1 MTVHLFLCLRNF
13 NQEDFAVLGF
23 LSIFAHKK
31 NIVMKNR
38 QSIIAF
44 MLLFAL
50 TLSAQGKAKYVFYFI
65 GDGMGVNQVNAAE
78 TYLGALQGRIG
89 IEPLCFPS
97 FPYSAFVNTQSATN
111 GVTDSA
117 AGGTALACG
126 QKTKNGTLGM
136 LKDLTTSISSI
147 ADWARQSGAA
157 VGITTSVAIDHA
169 TPAAFYAHVKERN
182 EQYTIGKQLVESG
195 NDFYAGSDFTIP
207 TDPEYPNGPTLYEE
221 ACAKGYTIARG
232 YADYL
237 KRADSGKR
245 MILLQSEEASKTD
258 RYSIPYA
265 LDRKD
270 GDLTLTDITRAGID
284 FLMKK
289 QGEKNGFFMMIEGGK
304 IDWACHANDLA
315 FIPELIDMDNAVR
328 VAYDFYKQHP
338 DETLIIV
345 TADHETGGIV
355 LSRGLYEI
363 NLAAVGNQ
371 RISIERLG
379 KELHKMH
386 DQKGDKWTWDDV
398 KALLTENFGFW
409 DKLALTDEQTQRLE
423 TAFKKIM
430 DGTSKDQQTLYQS
443 DDELAAAVRNV
454 MSECAQVG
462 WHVTSHSNGYVPCFA
477 IGAGAEQIHGRI
489 DNTEIPKI
497 VAKAAGWKS
506 PF

>member
-1 MTVHLFLCLRNF
+1 MRNR
-13 NQEDFAVLGF
+13 
-23 LSIFAHKK
+23 LSIILLMF
-31 NIVMKNR
+31 
-38 QSIIAF
+38 
-44 MLLFAL
+44 LFAL

-136 LKDLTTSISSI
+136 LKDLTTSVSSI

-169 TPAAFYAHVKERN
+169 TPAAFYAHVKERH
-182 EQYTIGKQLVESG
+182 EQYTIGKQLVESA

-221 ACAKGYTIARG
+221 ANAKGFTISRG
-232 YADYL
+232 YADYQ
-237 KRADSGKR
+237 KRAANAKK
-245 MILLQSEEASKTD
+245 MILLQSEEASKAD

-315 FIPELIDMDNAVR
+315 FIPELIDMDNAVK

-371 RISIERLG
+371 RITIEKLG

-386 DQKGDKWTWDDV
+386 DVKGDKLLWDDV
-398 KALLTENFGFW
+398 KTFLADNFGFW
-409 DKLALTDEQTQRLE
+409 DKISLTDEQTQRLE
-423 TAFKKIM
+423 SSFKKIM
-430 DGTSKDQQTLYQS
+430 DGTSKDQRTLYQN
-443 DDELAAAVRNV
+443 DDELAVTVRSI

-477 IGAGAEQIHGRI
+477 IGVGAEQIHGRI

-497 VAKAAGWKS
+497 VAKAAGWKAE
-506 PF
+506 

>member
-1 MTVHLFLCLRNF
+1 MRNR
-13 NQEDFAVLGF
+13 
-23 LSIFAHKK
+23 LSIILLMF
-31 NIVMKNR
+31 
-38 QSIIAF
+38 
-44 MLLFAL
+44 LFAL

-89 IEPLCFPS
+89 IQPLCFPS

-136 LKDLTTSISSI
+136 LKDLTTSVSSI

-169 TPAAFYAHVKERN
+169 TPAAFYAHVKERH
-182 EQYTIGKQLVESG
+182 EQYTIGKQLVESA

-207 TDPEYPNGPTLYEE
+207 TDPEYPNGNTLYEE
-221 ACAKGYTIARG
+221 ANSKGFTIARG
-232 YADYL
+232 YADYQN
-237 KRADSGKR
+237 KAANAKK
-245 MILLQSEEASKTD
+245 MILLQSEEASKAD

-315 FIPELIDMDNAVR
+315 FIPELIDMDNAVK
-328 VAYDFYKQHP
+328 VAYDFYEQHP

-371 RISIERLG
+371 RITIEKLG

-386 DQKGDKWTWDDV
+386 DVKGDKLLWDDV
-398 KALLTENFGFW
+398 KTFLAENFGFW
-409 DKLALTDEQTQRLE
+409 DKISLTDEQTQRLE
-423 TAFKKIM
+423 SSFKKIM
-430 DGTSKDQQTLYQS
+430 DGTSKDQRTLYQN
-443 DDELAAAVRNV
+443 DDELAVTVRNI

-506 PF
+506 LR

>member
-1 MTVHLFLCLRNF
+1 MRNR
-13 NQEDFAVLGF
+13 
-23 LSIFAHKK
+23 LSIILLMF
-31 NIVMKNR
+31 
-38 QSIIAF
+38 
-44 MLLFAL
+44 LFAL

-89 IEPLCFPS
+89 IQPLCFPS

-136 LKDLTTSISSI
+136 LKDLTTSVSSI
-147 ADWARQSGAA
+147 ADWARNSGAA

-169 TPAAFYAHVKERN
+169 TPAAFYAHVKERH
-182 EQYTIGKQLVESG
+182 EQYTIGKQLVESA

-221 ACAKGYTIARG
+221 ACSKGFTISRG
-232 YADYL
+232 YADYQ
-237 KRADSGKR
+237 KRAANAKK
-245 MILLQSEEASKTD
+245 MILLQSEEASKAD

-315 FIPELIDMDNAVR
+315 FIPELIDMDNAVK

-371 RISIERLG
+371 RITIEKLG
-379 KELHKMH
+379 KELHKMY
-386 DQKGDKWTWDDV
+386 DVKGDKLLWDDV
-398 KALLTENFGFW
+398 KTFLADNFGFW
-409 DKLALTDEQTQRLE
+409 DKLSLTDEQTQRLVSS
-423 TAFKKIM
+423 FKKIM
-430 DGTSKDQQTLYQS
+430 DGTSKDQRTLYQN
-443 DDELAAAVRNV
+443 DDELAVTVRSI

-477 IGAGAEQIHGRI
+477 IGVGAEQIHGRI

-506 PF
+506 LR

>member
-1 MTVHLFLCLRNF
+1 
-13 NQEDFAVLGF
+13 
-23 LSIFAHKK
+23 
-31 NIVMKNR
+31 MKNR
-38 QSIIAF
+38 LSIILLMF
-44 MLLFAL
+44 LFAL

-89 IEPLCFPS
+89 IQPLCFPS

-136 LKDLTTSISSI
+136 LKDLTTSVSSI

-169 TPAAFYAHVKERN
+169 TPAAFYAHVKERH
-182 EQYTIGKQLVESG
+182 EQYTIGKQLVESA

-221 ACAKGYTIARG
+221 ANAKGFTISRG
-232 YADYL
+232 YADYQ
-237 KRADSGKR
+237 KRAANAKK
-245 MILLQSEEASKTD
+245 MILLQSEEASKAD

-315 FIPELIDMDNAVR
+315 FIPELIDMDNAVK

-371 RISIERLG
+371 RITIEKLG

-386 DQKGDKWTWDDV
+386 DVKGDKLLWDDV
-398 KALLTENFGFW
+398 KTFLAENFGFW
-409 DKLALTDEQTQRLE
+409 DKISLTDEQTQRLE
-423 TAFKKIM
+423 SSFKKIM
-430 DGTSKDQQTLYQS
+430 DGTSKDQRTLYQN
-443 DDELAAAVRNV
+443 DDELAVTVRNI

-497 VAKAAGWKS
+497 VAKAAGWKAE
-506 PF
+506 

>member
-1 MTVHLFLCLRNF
+1 MRNR
-13 NQEDFAVLGF
+13 
-23 LSIFAHKK
+23 LSIILLMF
-31 NIVMKNR
+31 
-38 QSIIAF
+38 
-44 MLLFAL
+44 LFAL

-136 LKDLTTSISSI
+136 LKDLTTSVSSI
-147 ADWARQSGAA
+147 ADWARNSGAA

-169 TPAAFYAHVKERN
+169 TPAAFYAHVKERH
-182 EQYTIGKQLVESG
+182 EQYTIGRQLVESA

-221 ACAKGYTIARG
+221 ACSKGFTISRG
-232 YADYL
+232 YADYQ
-237 KRADSGKR
+237 KRAANAKK
-245 MILLQSEEASKTD
+245 MILLQSEEASKAD

-315 FIPELIDMDNAVR
+315 FIPELIDMDNAVK

-371 RISIERLG
+371 RITIEKLG

-386 DQKGDKWTWDDV
+386 DVKGDKLVWDDV
-398 KALLTENFGFW
+398 KTFLAENFGFW
-409 DKLALTDEQTQRLE
+409 DKISLTDEQTQRLVS
-423 TAFKKIM
+423 AFKKIM
-430 DGTSKDQQTLYQS
+430 AGTSKDQRTLYQN
-443 DDELAAAVRNV
+443 DDELAVTVRNI

-477 IGAGAEQIHGRI
+477 IGVGADQIHGRI

-497 VAKAAGWKS
+497 VAKAAGWKAE
-506 PF
+506 

>member
-1 MTVHLFLCLRNF
+1 MRNR
-13 NQEDFAVLGF
+13 
-23 LSIFAHKK
+23 LSIILLMF
-31 NIVMKNR
+31 
-38 QSIIAF
+38 
-44 MLLFAL
+44 LFAL

-89 IEPLCFPS
+89 IQPLCFPS

-136 LKDLTTSISSI
+136 LKDLTTSVSSI

-169 TPAAFYAHVKERN
+169 TPAAFYAHVKERH
-182 EQYTIGKQLVESG
+182 EQYTIGKQLVESA

-207 TDPEYPNGPTLYEE
+207 TDPEYPNGNTLYEE
-221 ACAKGYTIARG
+221 ANSKGFTIARG
-232 YADYL
+232 YAEYQD
-237 KRADSGKR
+237 KAANAKK
-245 MILLQSEEASKTD
+245 MILLQSEEASKAD

-315 FIPELIDMDNAVR
+315 FIPELIDMDNAVK

-371 RISIERLG
+371 RITIEKLG

-386 DQKGDKWTWDDV
+386 DVKGDKLLWDDV
-398 KALLTENFGFW
+398 KTFLAENFGFW
-409 DKLALTDEQTQRLE
+409 DKISLTDEQTQRLVS
-423 TAFKKIM
+423 AFKKIM
-430 DGTSKDQQTLYQS
+430 DGTSKDQRTLYQN
-443 DDELAAAVRNV
+443 DDELAVTVRSI

-477 IGAGAEQIHGRI
+477 IGVGAEQIHGRI

-497 VAKAAGWKS
+497 VAKATGWKAE
-506 PF
+506 

>member
-1 MTVHLFLCLRNF
+1 MRNR
-13 NQEDFAVLGF
+13 
-23 LSIFAHKK
+23 LSIILLMF
-31 NIVMKNR
+31 
-38 QSIIAF
+38 
-44 MLLFAL
+44 LFAL

-89 IEPLCFPS
+89 IQLLCFPS

-136 LKDLTTSISSI
+136 LKDLTTSVSSI
-147 ADWARQSGAA
+147 ADWARNSGAA

-169 TPAAFYAHVKERN
+169 TPAAFYAHVKERH
-182 EQYTIGKQLVESG
+182 EQYTIGKQLVESA

-221 ACAKGYTIARG
+221 ANAKGFTISRG
-232 YADYL
+232 YADYQ
-237 KRADSGKR
+237 KRAANAKK
-245 MILLQSEEASKTD
+245 MILLQSEEASKAD

-315 FIPELIDMDNAVR
+315 FIPELIDMDNAVK

-371 RISIERLG
+371 RITIEKLG

-386 DQKGDKWTWDDV
+386 DVKGDKLLWDDV
-398 KALLTENFGFW
+398 KTFLAENFGFW
-409 DKLALTDEQTQRLE
+409 DKISLTDEQTQRLVSS
-423 TAFKKIM
+423 FKKIM
-430 DGTSKDQQTLYQS
+430 DGTSKDQRTLYQN
-443 DDELAAAVRNV
+443 DDELAVTVRNI

-477 IGAGAEQIHGRI
+477 IGVGAEQIHGRI

-506 PF
+506 LR

>member
-1 MTVHLFLCLRNF
+1 
-13 NQEDFAVLGF
+13 
-23 LSIFAHKK
+23 
-31 NIVMKNR
+31 MKNR
-38 QSIIAF
+38 LSIILLMF
-44 MLLFAL
+44 LFAL

-89 IEPLCFPS
+89 IQPLCFPS

-136 LKDLTTSISSI
+136 LKDLTTSVSSI
-147 ADWARQSGAA
+147 ADWARNSGAA

-169 TPAAFYAHVKERN
+169 TPAAFYAHVKERH
-182 EQYTIGKQLVESG
+182 EQYTIGKQLVESA

-207 TDPEYPNGPTLYEE
+207 TDPEYPNGNTLYEE
-221 ACAKGYTIARG
+221 ANYNGFTIARG
-232 YADYL
+232 YADYQ
-237 KRADSGKR
+237 KRAANAKK
-245 MILLQSEEASKTD
+245 MILLQSEEASKAD

-315 FIPELIDMDNAVR
+315 FIPELIDMDNAVK

-371 RISIERLG
+371 RITIEKLG

-386 DQKGDKWTWDDV
+386 DVKGDKLLWDDV
-398 KALLTENFGFW
+398 KTFLAENFGFW
-409 DKLALTDEQTQRLE
+409 DKISLTDEQTQRLVSS
-423 TAFKKIM
+423 FKKIM
-430 DGTSKDQQTLYQS
+430 DGTSKDQRTLYQN
-443 DDELAAAVRNV
+443 DDELAVTVRNI

-477 IGAGAEQIHGRI
+477 IGVGAEQIHGRI

-506 PF
+506 LR

>member
-1 MTVHLFLCLRNF
+1 
-13 NQEDFAVLGF
+13 
-23 LSIFAHKK
+23 
-31 NIVMKNR
+31 MKNR
-38 QSIIAF
+38 LSIIAF

-50 TLSAQGKAKYVFYFI
+50 TVSAQAKPKYVFYFI

-78 TYLGALQGRIG
+78 TYLGAMQGRIG

-97 FPYSAFVNTQSATN
+97 FPYAAFVNTQSATN

-136 LKDLTTSISSI
+136 LKDLVTPITSI
-147 ADWARQSGAA
+147 ADWARKSGAA
-157 VGITTSVAIDHA
+157 VGITTSVAVDHA
-169 TPAAFYAHVKERN
+169 TPAAFYAHVKERH
-182 EQYTIGKQLVESG
+182 EQYTIGKQLVESE

-207 TDPEYPNGPTLYEE
+207 NDPEYPNGRSLYED
-221 ACAKGYTIARG
+221 ADTKGFTIARG
-232 YADYL
+232 YADYR
-237 KRADSGKR
+237 KKAAKASR
-245 MILLQSEEASKTD
+245 MILLQGEEASKTD

-328 VAYDFYKQHP
+328 VAYEFYKQHP

-345 TADHETGGIV
+345 TADHETGGLV

-371 RISIERLG
+371 RITIERLG
-379 KELHKMH
+379 KELHKLH
-386 DQKGDKWTWDDV
+386 DVKGDKLDWNMV
-398 KALLTENFGFW
+398 KAFLTDNFGFW
-409 DKLALTDEQTQRLE
+409 DKMKLTGEQTKRLE
-423 TAFKKIM
+423 DAFRKIM
-430 DGTSKDQQTLYQS
+430 DGKSKDQQTLYQK
-443 DDELAAAVRNV
+443 DDELAVTVRNI
-454 MSECAQVG
+454 MSECAHVG

-477 IGAGAEQIHGRI
+477 VGAGAERIHGRI
-489 DNTEIPKI
+489 DNTDIPKI
-497 VAKAAGWKS
+497 VADIAGWKAE
-506 PF
+506 

>member
-1 MTVHLFLCLRNF
+1 MRNR
-13 NQEDFAVLGF
+13 
-23 LSIFAHKK
+23 LSIILLMF
-31 NIVMKNR
+31 
-38 QSIIAF
+38 
-44 MLLFAL
+44 LFAL

-89 IEPLCFPS
+89 IQPLCFPS

-136 LKDLTTSISSI
+136 LKDLTTSVSSI

-169 TPAAFYAHVKERN
+169 TPAAFYAHVKERH
-182 EQYTIGKQLVESG
+182 EQYTIGKQLVESA

-221 ACAKGYTIARG
+221 ANAKGFTISRG
-232 YADYL
+232 YADYQ
-237 KRADSGKR
+237 KRAANAKK
-245 MILLQSEEASKTD
+245 MILLQSEEASKAD

-315 FIPELIDMDNAVR
+315 FIPELIDMDNAVK

-371 RISIERLG
+371 RITIEKLG

-386 DQKGDKWTWDDV
+386 DVKGDKLLWDDV
-398 KALLTENFGFW
+398 KTFLAENFGFW
-409 DKLALTDEQTQRLE
+409 DKISLTDEQTQRLVS
-423 TAFKKIM
+423 AFKKIM
-430 DGTSKDQQTLYQS
+430 DGTSKDQHTLYQN
-443 DDELAAAVRNV
+443 DDELAVTVRNI

-477 IGAGAEQIHGRI
+477 IGVGAEQIHGRI

-497 VAKAAGWKS
+497 VAKAAGWKAE
-506 PF
+506 

>member
-1 MTVHLFLCLRNF
+1 
-13 NQEDFAVLGF
+13 
-23 LSIFAHKK
+23 
-31 NIVMKNR
+31 MKNR
-38 QSIIAF
+38 LSIILLMF
-44 MLLFAL
+44 LFAL

-89 IEPLCFPS
+89 IQPLCFPS

-136 LKDLTTSISSI
+136 LKDLTTSVSSI
-147 ADWARQSGAA
+147 ADWARNSGAA

-169 TPAAFYAHVKERN
+169 TPAAFYAHVKERH
-182 EQYTIGKQLVESG
+182 EQYTIGKQLVESA

-221 ACAKGYTIARG
+221 ANAKGFTISRG
-232 YADYL
+232 YVDYQ
-237 KRADSGKR
+237 KRAANAKK
-245 MILLQSEEASKTD
+245 MILLQSEEASKAD

-315 FIPELIDMDNAVR
+315 FIPELIDMDNAVK

-371 RISIERLG
+371 RITIEKLG

-386 DQKGDKWTWDDV
+386 DVKGDKLLWDDV
-398 KALLTENFGFW
+398 KTFLAENFGFW
-409 DKLALTDEQTQRLE
+409 DKISLTDEQTQRLVSS
-423 TAFKKIM
+423 FKKIM
-430 DGTSKDQQTLYQS
+430 DGTSKDQRTLYQN
-443 DDELAAAVRNV
+443 DDELAVTVRNI

-477 IGAGAEQIHGRI
+477 IGVGAEQIHGRI

-497 VAKAAGWKS
+497 VAKAAGWK
-506 PF
+506 

>member
-1 MTVHLFLCLRNF
+1 MRNR
-13 NQEDFAVLGF
+13 
-23 LSIFAHKK
+23 LSIILLMF
-31 NIVMKNR
+31 
-38 QSIIAF
+38 
-44 MLLFAL
+44 LFAL

-89 IEPLCFPS
+89 IQPLCFPS

-136 LKDLTTSISSI
+136 LKDLTTSVSSI
-147 ADWARQSGAA
+147 ADWARNSGAA

-169 TPAAFYAHVKERN
+169 TPAAFYAHVKERH
-182 EQYTIGKQLVESG
+182 EQYTIGKQLVESA

-221 ACAKGYTIARG
+221 ANAKGFTISRG
-232 YADYL
+232 YADYQ
-237 KRADSGKR
+237 KRAANAKK
-245 MILLQSEEASKTD
+245 MILLQSEEASMAD

-315 FIPELIDMDNAVR
+315 FIPELIDMDNAVK

-371 RISIERLG
+371 RITIEKLG

-386 DQKGDKWTWDDV
+386 DVKGDKLLWDDV
-398 KALLTENFGFW
+398 KTFLAENFGFW
-409 DKLALTDEQTQRLE
+409 DKISLTDEQTQRLE
-423 TAFKKIM
+423 SSFKKIM
-430 DGTSKDQQTLYQS
+430 DGTSKDQRTLYQN
-443 DDELAAAVRNV
+443 DDELAVTVRNI

-477 IGAGAEQIHGRI
+477 IGVGAEQIHGRI

-497 VAKAAGWKS
+497 VAKAAGWKAE
-506 PF
+506 

>member
-1 MTVHLFLCLRNF
+1 
-13 NQEDFAVLGF
+13 
-23 LSIFAHKK
+23 
-31 NIVMKNR
+31 MKNR
-38 QSIIAF
+38 LSIILLMF
-44 MLLFAL
+44 LFAL

-89 IEPLCFPS
+89 IQPLCFPS

-136 LKDLTTSISSI
+136 LKDLTTSVSSI
-147 ADWARQSGAA
+147 ADWARNSGAA

-169 TPAAFYAHVKERN
+169 TPAAFYAHVKERH
-182 EQYTIGKQLVESG
+182 EQYTIGKQLVESA

-207 TDPEYPNGPTLYEE
+207 TDPEYPNGNTLYEE
-221 ACAKGYTIARG
+221 ANSKGFTIARG
-232 YADYL
+232 YADYQ
-237 KRADSGKR
+237 KRAANAKK
-245 MILLQSEEASKTD
+245 MILLQSEEASKAD

-315 FIPELIDMDNAVR
+315 FIPELIDMDNAVK

-371 RISIERLG
+371 RITIEKLG

-386 DQKGDKWTWDDV
+386 DVKGDKLLWDDV
-398 KALLTENFGFW
+398 KTFLAENFGFW
-409 DKLALTDEQTQRLE
+409 DKISLTDEQTQRLE
-423 TAFKKIM
+423 SSFKKIM
-430 DGTSKDQQTLYQS
+430 DGTSKDQRTLYQN
-443 DDELAAAVRNV
+443 DDELAVTVRSI

-477 IGAGAEQIHGRI
+477 IGVGAEQIHGRI

-497 VAKAAGWKS
+497 VAKAAGWK
-506 PF
+506 

>member
-1 MTVHLFLCLRNF
+1 MRNR
-13 NQEDFAVLGF
+13 
-23 LSIFAHKK
+23 LSIILLMF
-31 NIVMKNR
+31 
-38 QSIIAF
+38 
-44 MLLFAL
+44 LFAL

-89 IEPLCFPS
+89 IQPLCFPS

-136 LKDLTTSISSI
+136 LKDLTTSVSSI

-169 TPAAFYAHVKERN
+169 TPAAFYAHVKERH
-182 EQYTIGKQLVESG
+182 EQYTIGKQLVESA

-221 ACAKGYTIARG
+221 ANAKGFTISRG
-232 YADYL
+232 YADYQ
-237 KRADSGKR
+237 KRAANAKK
-245 MILLQSEEASKTD
+245 MILLQSEEASKAD

-315 FIPELIDMDNAVR
+315 FIPELIDMDNAVK

-371 RISIERLG
+371 RITIEKLG

-386 DQKGDKWTWDDV
+386 DVKGDKLLWDDV
-398 KALLTENFGFW
+398 KTFLAENFGFW
-409 DKLALTDEQTQRLE
+409 DKISLTDEQTQRLVSS
-423 TAFKKIM
+423 FKKIM
-430 DGTSKDQQTLYQS
+430 DGTSKDQRTLYQN
-443 DDELAAAVRNV
+443 DDELAVTVRNI

-477 IGAGAEQIHGRI
+477 IGVGAEQIHGRI

-497 VAKAAGWKS
+497 VAKAAGWKAE
-506 PF
+506 

>member
-1 MTVHLFLCLRNF
+1 MRNR
-13 NQEDFAVLGF
+13 
-23 LSIFAHKK
+23 LSIILLMF
-31 NIVMKNR
+31 
-38 QSIIAF
+38 
-44 MLLFAL
+44 LFAL

-89 IEPLCFPS
+89 IQPLCFPS

-136 LKDLTTSISSI
+136 LKDLTTSVSSI
-147 ADWARQSGAA
+147 ADWARNSGAA

-169 TPAAFYAHVKERN
+169 TPAAFYAHVKERH
-182 EQYTIGKQLVESG
+182 EQYTIGKQLVESD
-195 NDFYAGSDFTIP
+195 NDFYAGSEFTIP

-221 ACAKGYTIARG
+221 ANAKGFTISRG
-232 YADYL
+232 YADYQ
-237 KRADSGKR
+237 KRAANAKK
-245 MILLQSEEASKTD
+245 MILLQSEEASKAD

-315 FIPELIDMDNAVR
+315 FIPELIDMDNAVK

-371 RISIERLG
+371 RITIEKLG

-386 DQKGDKWTWDDV
+386 DVKGDKLLWDDV
-398 KALLTENFGFW
+398 KTFLAENFGFW
-409 DKLALTDEQTQRLE
+409 DKISLTDEQTQRLE
-423 TAFKKIM
+423 SAFKKIM
-430 DGTSKDQQTLYQS
+430 DGTSKDQRTLYQN
-443 DDELAAAVRNV
+443 DDELAVTVRNI

-477 IGAGAEQIHGRI
+477 IGVGAEQIHGRI

-506 PF
+506 LR

>member
-1 MTVHLFLCLRNF
+1 MRNR
-13 NQEDFAVLGF
+13 
-23 LSIFAHKK
+23 LSIILLMF
-31 NIVMKNR
+31 
-38 QSIIAF
+38 
-44 MLLFAL
+44 LFAL

-89 IEPLCFPS
+89 IQPLCFPS

-136 LKDLTTSISSI
+136 LKDLTTSVSSI
-147 ADWARQSGAA
+147 ADWARNSGAA

-169 TPAAFYAHVKERN
+169 TPAAFYAHVKERH
-182 EQYTIGKQLVESG
+182 EQYTIGKQLVESA

-207 TDPEYPNGPTLYEE
+207 TDPEYPNGNTLYEE
-221 ACAKGYTIARG
+221 ANSKGFTIARG
-232 YADYL
+232 YAEYQD
-237 KRADSGKR
+237 KAANAKK
-245 MILLQSEEASKTD
+245 MILLQSEEASKAD

-315 FIPELIDMDNAVR
+315 FIPELIDMDNAVK

-371 RISIERLG
+371 RITIEKLG

-386 DQKGDKWTWDDV
+386 DVKGDKLLWDDV
-398 KALLTENFGFW
+398 KTFLAENFGFW
-409 DKLALTDEQTQRLE
+409 DKISLTDEQTQRLVS
-423 TAFKKIM
+423 AFKKIM
-430 DGTSKDQQTLYQS
+430 DGTSKDQRTLYQN
-443 DDELAAAVRNV
+443 DDELAVTVRNI

-477 IGAGAEQIHGRI
+477 IGVGAEQIHGRI

-506 PF
+506 LR

>member
-1 MTVHLFLCLRNF
+1 MRNR
-13 NQEDFAVLGF
+13 
-23 LSIFAHKK
+23 LSIILLMF
-31 NIVMKNR
+31 
-38 QSIIAF
+38 
-44 MLLFAL
+44 LFAL

-89 IEPLCFPS
+89 IQPLCFPS

-136 LKDLTTSISSI
+136 LKDLTTSVSSI

-169 TPAAFYAHVKERN
+169 TPAAFYAHVKERH
-182 EQYTIGKQLVESG
+182 EQYTIGKQLVESA

-207 TDPEYPNGPTLYEE
+207 TDPEYPNGNTLYEE
-221 ACAKGYTIARG
+221 ANSKGFTIARG
-232 YADYL
+232 YADYQN
-237 KRADSGKR
+237 KAANAKK
-245 MILLQSEEASKTD
+245 MILLQSEEASKAD

-315 FIPELIDMDNAVR
+315 FIPELIDMDNAVK

-371 RISIERLG
+371 RITIEKLG

-386 DQKGDKWTWDDV
+386 DVKGDKLLWDDV
-398 KALLTENFGFW
+398 KTFLAENFGFW
-409 DKLALTDEQTQRLE
+409 DKISLTDEQTQRLVS
-423 TAFKKIM
+423 AFKKIM
-430 DGTSKDQQTLYQS
+430 DGTSKDQRTLYQN
-443 DDELAAAVRNV
+443 DDELAVTVRNI

-477 IGAGAEQIHGRI
+477 IGVGAEQIHGRI

-506 PF
+506 LR

>member
-1 MTVHLFLCLRNF
+1 MRNR
-13 NQEDFAVLGF
+13 
-23 LSIFAHKK
+23 LSIILLMF
-31 NIVMKNR
+31 
-38 QSIIAF
+38 
-44 MLLFAL
+44 LFAL

-89 IEPLCFPS
+89 IQPLCFPS

-136 LKDLTTSISSI
+136 LKDLTTSVSSI
-147 ADWARQSGAA
+147 ADWARNSGAA

-169 TPAAFYAHVKERN
+169 TPAAFYAHVKERH
-182 EQYTIGKQLVESG
+182 EQYTIGKQLVESA

-207 TDPEYPNGPTLYEE
+207 TVPEYPNGNTLYEE
-221 ACAKGYTIARG
+221 ANSKGFTIARG
-232 YADYL
+232 YADYQN
-237 KRADSGKR
+237 KAANAKK
-245 MILLQSEEASKTD
+245 MILLQSEEASKAD

-315 FIPELIDMDNAVR
+315 FIPELIDMDNAVK

-371 RISIERLG
+371 RITIEKLG

-386 DQKGDKWTWDDV
+386 DVKGDKLVWDDV
-398 KALLTENFGFW
+398 KTFLAENFGFW
-409 DKLALTDEQTQRLE
+409 DKISLTDEQTQRLVSS
-423 TAFKKIM
+423 FKKIM
-430 DGTSKDQQTLYQS
+430 DGTSKDQRTLYQN
-443 DDELAAAVRNV
+443 DDELAVTVRNI

-506 PF
+506 LR

>member
-1 MTVHLFLCLRNF
+1 MRNR
-13 NQEDFAVLGF
+13 
-23 LSIFAHKK
+23 LSIILLMF
-31 NIVMKNR
+31 
-38 QSIIAF
+38 
-44 MLLFAL
+44 LFAL

-89 IEPLCFPS
+89 IQPLCFPS

-136 LKDLTTSISSI
+136 LKDLTTSVSSI
-147 ADWARQSGAA
+147 ADWARNSGAA

-169 TPAAFYAHVKERN
+169 TPAAFYAHVKERH
-182 EQYTIGKQLVESG
+182 EQYTIGKQLVESA

-221 ACAKGYTIARG
+221 ANAKGFTISRG
-232 YADYL
+232 YADYQ
-237 KRADSGKR
+237 KRAANAKK
-245 MILLQSEEASKTD
+245 MILLQSEEASKAD

-315 FIPELIDMDNAVR
+315 FIPELIDMDNAVK

-371 RISIERLG
+371 RITIEKLG

-386 DQKGDKWTWDDV
+386 DVKGDKLVWDDV
-398 KALLTENFGFW
+398 KTFLAENFGFW
-409 DKLALTDEQTQRLE
+409 DKISLTDEQTQRLVSS
-423 TAFKKIM
+423 FKKIM
-430 DGTSKDQQTLYQS
+430 DGTSKDQRTLYQN
-443 DDELAAAVRNV
+443 DDELAVTVRNI

-477 IGAGAEQIHGRI
+477 IGVGAEQIHGRI

-506 PF
+506 LR

>member
-1 MTVHLFLCLRNF
+1 MRNR
-13 NQEDFAVLGF
+13 
-23 LSIFAHKK
+23 LSIILLMF
-31 NIVMKNR
+31 
-38 QSIIAF
+38 
-44 MLLFAL
+44 LFAL

-89 IEPLCFPS
+89 IQPLCFPS

-136 LKDLTTSISSI
+136 LKDLTTSVSSI
-147 ADWARQSGAA
+147 ADWARNSGAA

-169 TPAAFYAHVKERN
+169 TPAAFYAHVKERH
-182 EQYTIGKQLVESG
+182 EQYTIGKQLVESS

-221 ACAKGYTIARG
+221 ANAKGFTISRG
-232 YADYL
+232 YADYQ
-237 KRADSGKR
+237 KRAANAKK
-245 MILLQSEEASKTD
+245 MILLQSEEASKAD

-315 FIPELIDMDNAVR
+315 FIPELIDMDNAVK

-371 RISIERLG
+371 RITIEKLG

-386 DQKGDKWTWDDV
+386 DVKGDKLLWDDV
-398 KALLTENFGFW
+398 KTFLAENFGFW
-409 DKLALTDEQTQRLE
+409 DKISLTDEQTQRLE
-423 TAFKKIM
+423 SSFKKIM
-430 DGTSKDQQTLYQS
+430 DGTSKDQRTLYQN
-443 DDELAAAVRNV
+443 DDELAVTVRSI

-477 IGAGAEQIHGRI
+477 IGVGAEQIHGRI
-489 DNTEIPKI
+489 DNTELPKI
-497 VAKAAGWKS
+497 VAKAAGWKAE
-506 PF
+506 

>member
-1 MTVHLFLCLRNF
+1 
-13 NQEDFAVLGF
+13 
-23 LSIFAHKK
+23 
-31 NIVMKNR
+31 MKNR
-38 QSIIAF
+38 LSIILLMF
-44 MLLFAL
+44 LFAL

-89 IEPLCFPS
+89 IQPLCFPS

-136 LKDLTTSISSI
+136 LKDLTTSVSSI
-147 ADWARQSGAA
+147 ADWARNSGAA

-169 TPAAFYAHVKERN
+169 TPAAFYAHVKERH
-182 EQYTIGKQLVESG
+182 EQYTIGKQLVESA

-221 ACAKGYTIARG
+221 ANAKGFTISRG
-232 YADYL
+232 YADYQ
-237 KRADSGKR
+237 KRAANAKK
-245 MILLQSEEASKTD
+245 MILLQSEEASKAD

-315 FIPELIDMDNAVR
+315 FIPELIDMDNAVK

-371 RISIERLG
+371 RITIEKLG

-386 DQKGDKWTWDDV
+386 DVKGDKLLWDDV
-398 KALLTENFGFW
+398 KTFLAENFGFW
-409 DKLALTDEQTQRLE
+409 DKISLTDEQTQRLE
-423 TAFKKIM
+423 SSFKKIM
-430 DGTSKDQQTLYQS
+430 DGTSKDQRTLYQN
-443 DDELAAAVRNV
+443 DDELAVTVRNI

-477 IGAGAEQIHGRI
+477 IGVGAEQIHGRI

-506 PF
+506 LR

>member
-1 MTVHLFLCLRNF
+1 MRNR
-13 NQEDFAVLGF
+13 
-23 LSIFAHKK
+23 LSIILLMF
-31 NIVMKNR
+31 
-38 QSIIAF
+38 
-44 MLLFAL
+44 LFAL

-89 IEPLCFPS
+89 IQPLCFPS

-136 LKDLTTSISSI
+136 LKDLTTSVSSI
-147 ADWARQSGAA
+147 ADWARNSGAA

-169 TPAAFYAHVKERN
+169 TPAAFYAHVKERH
-182 EQYTIGKQLVESG
+182 EQYTIGKQLVESA

-221 ACAKGYTIARG
+221 ANAKGFTISRG
-232 YADYL
+232 YADYQ
-237 KRADSGKR
+237 KRAANAKK
-245 MILLQSEEASKTD
+245 MILLQSEEASKAD

-315 FIPELIDMDNAVR
+315 FIPELIDMDNAVK

-371 RISIERLG
+371 RITIEKLG

-386 DQKGDKWTWDDV
+386 DVKGDKLVWNDV
-398 KALLTENFGFW
+398 KIFLAENFGFW
-409 DKLALTDEQTQRLE
+409 DKISLTDEQTQRLE
-423 TAFKKIM
+423 SSFKKIM
-430 DGTSKDQQTLYQS
+430 DGTSKDQRTLYQN
-443 DDELAAAVRNV
+443 DDELAVTVRSI

-477 IGAGAEQIHGRI
+477 IGVGAEQIHGRI

-497 VAKAAGWKS
+497 VAKAAGWKAE
-506 PF
+506 

>member
-1 MTVHLFLCLRNF
+1 MRNR
-13 NQEDFAVLGF
+13 
-23 LSIFAHKK
+23 LSIILLMF
-31 NIVMKNR
+31 
-38 QSIIAF
+38 
-44 MLLFAL
+44 LFAL

-136 LKDLTTSISSI
+136 LKDLTTSVSSI
-147 ADWARQSGAA
+147 ADWARNSGAA

-169 TPAAFYAHVKERN
+169 TPAAFYAHVKERH
-182 EQYTIGKQLVESG
+182 EQYTIGKQLVESA

-221 ACAKGYTIARG
+221 ANAKGFTISRG
-232 YADYL
+232 YADYQ
-237 KRADSGKR
+237 KRAANAKK

-315 FIPELIDMDNAVR
+315 FIPELIDMDNAVK

-371 RISIERLG
+371 RITIEKLG

-386 DQKGDKWTWDDV
+386 DVKGDKLLWDDV
-398 KALLTENFGFW
+398 KTFLAENFGFW
-409 DKLALTDEQTQRLE
+409 DKISLTDEQTQRLE
-423 TAFKKIM
+423 SSFKKIM
-430 DGTSKDQQTLYQS
+430 DGTSKDQRTLYQN
-443 DDELAAAVRNV
+443 DDELAVTVRSI

-477 IGAGAEQIHGRI
+477 IGVGAEQIHGRI

-497 VAKAAGWKS
+497 VAKAAGWKAE
-506 PF
+506 

>member
-1 MTVHLFLCLRNF
+1 MRNR
-13 NQEDFAVLGF
+13 
-23 LSIFAHKK
+23 LSIILLMF
-31 NIVMKNR
+31 
-38 QSIIAF
+38 
-44 MLLFAL
+44 LFAL

-89 IEPLCFPS
+89 IQPLCFPS

-136 LKDLTTSISSI
+136 LKDLTTSVSSI

-169 TPAAFYAHVKERN
+169 TPAAFYAHVKERH
-182 EQYTIGKQLVESG
+182 EQYTIGKQLVESA

-221 ACAKGYTIARG
+221 ANAKGFTISRG
-232 YADYL
+232 YADYQ
-237 KRADSGKR
+237 KRAANAKK
-245 MILLQSEEASKTD
+245 MILLQSEEASKAD

-315 FIPELIDMDNAVR
+315 FIPELIDMDNAVK

-371 RISIERLG
+371 RITIEKLG

-386 DQKGDKWTWDDV
+386 DVKGDKLVWDDI
-398 KALLTENFGFW
+398 KTFLAENFGFW
-409 DKLALTDEQTQRLE
+409 DKISLTDEQTKRLE
-423 TAFKKIM
+423 SSFKKIM
-430 DGTSKDQQTLYQS
+430 DGTSKDQRTLYQN
-443 DDELAAAVRNV
+443 DDELAVTVRSI

-477 IGAGAEQIHGRI
+477 IGVGADQIHGRI

-497 VAKAAGWKS
+497 VAKAAGWKAE
-506 PF
+506 

>member
-1 MTVHLFLCLRNF
+1 
-13 NQEDFAVLGF
+13 
-23 LSIFAHKK
+23 
-31 NIVMKNR
+31 MKNR
-38 QSIIAF
+38 LSIILLMF
-44 MLLFAL
+44 LFAL

-89 IEPLCFPS
+89 IQPLCFPS

-136 LKDLTTSISSI
+136 LKDLTTSVSSI
-147 ADWARQSGAA
+147 ADWARNSGAA

-169 TPAAFYAHVKERN
+169 TPAAFYAHVKERH
-182 EQYTIGKQLVESG
+182 EQYTIGKQLVESA

-221 ACAKGYTIARG
+221 ANAKGFTISRG
-232 YADYL
+232 YADYQ
-237 KRADSGKR
+237 KRAANAKK
-245 MILLQSEEASKTD
+245 MILLQSEEASKAD

-284 FLMKK
+284 FMMKK

-315 FIPELIDMDNAVR
+315 FIPELIDMDNAVK

-371 RISIERLG
+371 RITIEKLG

-386 DQKGDKWTWDDV
+386 DVKGDKLVWDDV
-398 KALLTENFGFW
+398 KTFLAENFGFW
-409 DKLALTDEQTQRLE
+409 DKISLTDEQTQRLE
-423 TAFKKIM
+423 SSFKKIM
-430 DGTSKDQQTLYQS
+430 DGTSKDQRTLYQN
-443 DDELAAAVRNV
+443 DDELAVTVRSI

-477 IGAGAEQIHGRI
+477 IGVGAEQIHGRI

-497 VAKAAGWKS
+497 VAKAAGWKAE
-506 PF
+506 

>member
-1 MTVHLFLCLRNF
+1 MRNR
-13 NQEDFAVLGF
+13 
-23 LSIFAHKK
+23 LSIILLMF
-31 NIVMKNR
+31 
-38 QSIIAF
+38 
-44 MLLFAL
+44 LFAL

-89 IEPLCFPS
+89 IQPLCFPS

-136 LKDLTTSISSI
+136 LKDLTTSVSSI

-169 TPAAFYAHVKERN
+169 TPAAFYAHVKERH
-182 EQYTIGKQLVESG
+182 EQYTIGKQLVESA
-195 NDFYAGSDFTIP
+195 NNFYAGSDFTIP
-207 TDPEYPNGPTLYEE
+207 TDPEYPNGNTLYEE
-221 ACAKGYTIARG
+221 ANSKGFTIARG
-232 YADYL
+232 YADYQN
-237 KRADSGKR
+237 KAANAKK
-245 MILLQSEEASKTD
+245 MILLQSEEASKAD

-315 FIPELIDMDNAVR
+315 FIPELIDMDNAVK

-371 RISIERLG
+371 RITIEKLG

-386 DQKGDKWTWDDV
+386 DVKGDKLLWDDV
-398 KALLTENFGFW
+398 KTFLAENFGFW
-409 DKLALTDEQTQRLE
+409 DKISLTDEQTQRLVSS
-423 TAFKKIM
+423 FKKIM
-430 DGTSKDQQTLYQS
+430 DGTSKDQRTLYQN
-443 DDELAAAVRNV
+443 DDELAVTVRNI

-497 VAKAAGWKS
+497 VAKAAGWK
-506 PF
+506 